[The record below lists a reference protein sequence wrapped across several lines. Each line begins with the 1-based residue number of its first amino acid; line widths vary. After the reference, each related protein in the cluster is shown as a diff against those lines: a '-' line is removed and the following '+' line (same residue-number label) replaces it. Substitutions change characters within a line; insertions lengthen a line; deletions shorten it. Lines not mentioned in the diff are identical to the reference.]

1 MNSFDVFVIKGFTV
15 CKLAIWNSVL
25 TGGFTFKLIQSM
37 VPVINELITII
48 SIKKEKKNFKIY
60 YLISVSFMLIKA
72 KIP

>member
-1 MNSFDVFVIKGFTV
+1 
-15 CKLAIWNSVL
+15 
-25 TGGFTFKLIQSM
+25 M